1 MPFFHAMLLTLE
13 NAINT
18 VSDLLGKLAAWLLI
32 ALMLNVF
39 YDVIMRYLFNDVSIG
54 MQELEWH
61 LYSAMFL
68 FGISY
73 CIRSD
78 GNVRVDIFYERWQ
91 PKTRAWVNIIGC
103 LVLLLPFTLLV
114 VKFGWNFT
122 VESYQLGEQSGDP
135 GGLPYRWLIKG
146 VIPLSFAFMSLSG
159 VGMILHNI
167 NILRGLHTDA
177 EHNSAHLS

>member
-1 MPFFHAMLLTLE
+1 MLLRIE
-13 NAINT
+13 NTINR
-18 VSDLLGKLAAWLLI
+18 VSDWLGKLSAWLLI
-32 ALMLNVF
+32 ALLLNVF

-54 MQELEWH
+54 MQEMEWH

-78 GNVRVDIFYERWQ
+78 GNVRVDVFYERWQ
-91 PKTRAWVNIIGC
+91 PRTRAWVNIFGC
-103 LVLLLPFTLLV
+103 LFFLLPFALLV

-135 GGLPYRWLIKG
+135 GGLPYRWVIKG
-146 VIPLSFAFMSLSG
+146 VIPLSFGFMCLSG
-159 VGMILHNI
+159 VGMLLHNI
-167 NILRGLHTDA
+167 NILRG
-177 EHNSAHLS
+177 EHRVESTPTTHFS

>member
-1 MPFFHAMLLTLE
+1 MLLKLE
-13 NAINT
+13 NAIHFI
-18 VSDLLGKLAAWLLI
+18 SDWLGKLSAWLLI
-32 ALMLNVF
+32 ALLLNVF

-54 MQELEWH
+54 MQEMEWH

-78 GNVRVDIFYERWQ
+78 GNVRVDVFYERWQ
-91 PKTRAWVNIIGC
+91 PTTRAWVNIFGC

-114 VKFGWNFT
+114 VKFGWTFT

-135 GGLPYRWLIKG
+135 GGLPYRWIIKG
-146 VIPLSFAFMSLSG
+146 AIPLSFSFMCLSG
-159 VGMILHNI
+159 VGMLLHNI
-167 NILRGLHTDA
+167 NILRG
-177 EHNSAHLS
+177 EHRDESTPSAHLS